1 MKEGQGECQANSE
14 SQSGQGTRSTKS
26 ICLLFQVANYEHTHT
41 HTQEHTHIWTGQGGQ
56 MGPRSRVWG
65 SDGVPRL
72 QHRHGRPPQE
82 LLQHAS
88 VQLATFWG
96 KGARV
101 GERGAHLQG
110 VEPIWTQLSEFCSSI
125 LGLTWP
131 SRVGTATEH
140 RRSLCSHWAL
150 TLACP
155 SPSQQ
160 HDSCQHTLGRGGPAL
175 LSASSAPKPLGTQTA
190 HG

>member
-26 ICLLFQVANYEHTHT
+26 ICLLFQVANYEHTH
-41 HTQEHTHIWTGQGGQ
+41 IWMGQGGQ
-56 MGPRSRVWG
+56 TGPRSRVWG

-101 GERGAHLQG
+101 GERGVHLQE
-110 VEPIWTQLSEFCSSI
+110 VEPVWTQPLEFCSSI
-125 LGLTWP
+125 LGPAWP

-150 TLACP
+150 ALVFP
-155 SPSQQ
+155 SPS
-160 HDSCQHTLGRGGPAL
+160 H
-175 LSASSAPKPLGTQTA
+175 
-190 HG
+190 